1 MKMKTYK
8 KYERKNKPVK
18 FTDFV
23 IVVPTQND
31 KNELLKG
38 SKYIHDLRQL
48 DTGYVVINQL
58 AHLYLEDALIP
69 EIVVDNELFNAIRYS

>member
-1 MKMKTYK
+1 MKTYK

-18 FTDFV
+18 YTEFV

-38 SKYIHDLRQL
+38 SKYIHNLREL
-48 DTGYVVINQL
+48 NTEYIVINQL
-58 AHLYLEDALIP
+58 AHLYLEDTPFP
-69 EIVVDNELFNAIRYS
+69 EIVVDEEMFNAIRYI